1 MADQNQ
7 GKNLRIPPQSLE
19 SEMAV
24 LGALLQRPDSIY
36 DITDTLV
43 PYSFYSSRN
52 RIVYEAIL
60 ELNKKG
66 APIDSVSVLEHLK
79 DKSLLE
85 RSGGAAYL
93 ADLIDFVPNTANIK
107 HYCTTIQKK
116 KIMRDLLEAADHISG
131 LGFDES
137 KELEEILDS
146 AEKRIFEVTNLTTN
160 TNFISLKD
168 VVGEAF
174 ERLERI
180 HATKDGLRGVPTG
193 FKTLDNKLSGFQK
206 SDLIILAARPAVG
219 KTSLVLDMARRAA
232 LNHKIPV
239 QLFSLEMGADQLID
253 RMVSAESDVDL
264 WSIRTGKGLKESD
277 FEDIGNAIS
286 RLSDAPI
293 FINDEAGINLMK
305 MRSVCRRV
313 KSEHGLGLVV
323 VDYLQLMT
331 PMTKTDNVVTQV
343 TEISRGLKQ
352 LAREL
357 DVPVIALSQLSRAVE
372 SRGGRPRL
380 SDLRDSGSIEQDA
393 DIVMFIHREDKYNP
407 ETDKPNIAEICI
419 EKHRNGP
426 VGICELY
433 FDSKKTKYL
442 DVDTGNYG
450 NAIDEF

>member
-1 MADQNQ
+1 MANTL
-7 GKNLRIPPQSLE
+7 KIPPQSLE

-24 LGALLQRPDSIY
+24 LGAILQRPDSIY
-36 DITDTLV
+36 EVTDTLV
-43 PYSFYSSRN
+43 AGSFYSTRN
-52 RIVYEAIL
+52 RVIYESIFD
-60 ELNKKG
+60 LNKKG
-66 APIDSVSVLEHLK
+66 SPVDSVSVLEHLK
-79 DKSLLE
+79 NQGSIE

-93 ADLIDFVPNTANIK
+93 AELMDFVPNTANIK
-107 HYCTTIQKK
+107 HYCNTIQKK
-116 KIMRDLLEAADHISG
+116 KIMRDLLEAADHIQG
-131 LGFDES
+131 LGYDEA
-137 KELEEILDS
+137 KELEEILDT
-146 AEKRIFEVTNLTTN
+146 AEKKIFEVTNMSTN
-160 TNFISLKD
+160 TNIISLKN

-180 HATKDGLRGVPTG
+180 HATKDGIRGVPTG
-193 FKTLDNKLSGFQK
+193 FKALDNKLSGFQK

-219 KTSLVLDMARRAA
+219 KTSLVLDIARRAA

-239 QLFSLEMGADQLID
+239 QIFSLEMGADQLVD
-253 RMVSAESDVDL
+253 RMVSAESEVDL

-286 RLSDAPI
+286 RLSDAPV

-305 MRSVCRRV
+305 VRSVCRRV

-323 VDYLQLMT
+323 VDYLQLMS
-331 PMTKTDNVVTQV
+331 PMTKSDNVVTQV

-352 LAREL
+352 LAREM

-393 DIVMFIHREDKYNP
+393 DVVMFIHRDDKYNA
-407 ETDKPNIAEICI
+407 ESEKPNIAEICI

-426 VGICELY
+426 VGICELF
-433 FDSKKTKYL
+433 FDAKKTKY
-442 DVDTGNYG
+442 VDIESSSYG
-450 NAIDEF
+450 NSIDEF

>member
-1 MADQNQ
+1 MADQNT

-36 DITDTLV
+36 DITDVLI
-43 PYSFYSSRN
+43 PESFYSSRN
-52 RIVYEAIL
+52 KIVYDAIL
-60 ELNKKG
+60 NLNRKG
-66 APIDSVSVLEHLK
+66 APIDSVSVLDYLK
-79 DKSLLE
+79 DQGLLE

-93 ADLIDFVPNTANIK
+93 AELIDFVPSTANIK

-116 KIMRDLLEAADHISG
+116 KIMRDLLNAADHISR

-137 KELEEILDS
+137 KDLEEILDS
-146 AEKRIFEVTNLTTN
+146 AEKRIFEVTNMTTN
-160 TNFISLKD
+160 TNIIALKN

-180 HATKDGLRGVPTG
+180 HATKDALRGVPTG
-193 FKTLDNKLSGFQK
+193 FKALDNKLSGFQK

-239 QLFSLEMGADQLID
+239 QVFSLEMGADQLVD
-253 RMVSAESDVDL
+253 RMVSAESEVDL

-277 FEDIGNAIS
+277 FEAIGSAIS

-313 KSEHGLGLVV
+313 KSEHGLGLVI

-352 LAREL
+352 LAREM

-372 SRGGRPRL
+372 SRGGKPRL

-407 ETDKPNIAEICI
+407 ETDKPNIAEIMI

-426 VGICELY
+426 VGICELF

-442 DVDTGNYG
+442 DIDTGNYG
-450 NAIDEF
+450 NAIDDF

>member
-1 MADQNQ
+1 MAN
-7 GKNLRIPPQSLE
+7 NLKIPPQSLE

-36 DITDTLV
+36 EISDTLV
-43 PYSFYSSRN
+43 PQSFYSSRN

-79 DKSLLE
+79 DKGLLE
-85 RSGGAAYL
+85 RSGGTGYL
-93 ADLIDFVPNTANIK
+93 AELIDFVPNTANIR
-107 HYCTTIQKK
+107 HYCNTIQKK

-137 KELEEILDS
+137 KELEEILDT

-174 ERLERI
+174 ERLEKI

-193 FKTLDNKLSGFQK
+193 FRALDNKLSGFQK

-239 QLFSLEMGADQLID
+239 QVFSLEMGSDQLID
-253 RMVSAESDVDL
+253 RMVSAESEVDL

-313 KSEHGLGLVV
+313 KSEHGLGLVI

-352 LAREL
+352 LAREM

-442 DVDTGNYG
+442 DIDTGNYG

>member
-1 MADQNQ
+1 MAN
-7 GKNLRIPPQSLE
+7 NLKIPPQSLE
-19 SEMAV
+19 AEMAV
-24 LGALLQRPDSIY
+24 LGAILQRPDSIY
-36 DITDTLV
+36 EVTDTLTV
-43 PYSFYSSRN
+43 DAFYSARN
-52 RIVYEAIL
+52 KITYEAIL

-79 DKSLLE
+79 NQGQLE

-93 ADLIDFVPNTANIK
+93 AELMDFVPNTANIK
-107 HYCTTIQKK
+107 HYCETIQKK
-116 KIMRDLLEAADHISG
+116 RIMRNLLVAADHISG
-131 LGFDES
+131 LGYDEA
-137 KELEEILDS
+137 KDIEEILDM
-146 AEKRIFEVTNLTTN
+146 AEKKIFEVTNMTTN
-160 TNFISLKD
+160 TNIISLKH

-193 FKTLDNKLSGFQK
+193 FKALDDKLSGFQK

-239 QLFSLEMGADQLID
+239 QIFSLEMGSDQLID

-293 FINDEAGINLMK
+293 FINDEAGINIMK
-305 MRSVCRRV
+305 IRSVCRRV

-323 VDYLQLMT
+323 VDYLQLMSPT
-331 PMTKTDNVVTQV
+331 TKTDNVVTQV

-352 LAREL
+352 LAREM

-393 DIVMFIHREDKYNP
+393 DIVMFIHRDDKYNT
-407 ETDKPNIAEICI
+407 ESDKPNIAEICI

-426 VGICELY
+426 VGICELF
-433 FDSKKTKYL
+433 FDSKKTKY
-442 DVDTGNYG
+442 VDIDNSSNYG
-450 NAIDEF
+450 NVIDEF

>member
-1 MADQNQ
+1 MDKQSS

-36 DITDTLV
+36 DISDTLV
-43 PYSFYSSRN
+43 PFSFYSSRN
-52 RIVYEAIL
+52 RIIYEAVL

-66 APIDSVSVLEHLK
+66 APIDSVSVLDHLK
-79 DKSLLE
+79 DQGLVE

-93 ADLIDFVPNTANIK
+93 AELMDFVPNTANVK

-116 KIMRDLLEAADHISG
+116 KIMRDLLEASDHISG
-131 LGFDES
+131 LGYDES

-146 AEKRIFEVTNLTTN
+146 AEKKIFEVTNMTTSSAI
-160 TNFISLKD
+160 ISMKN

-180 HATKDGLRGVPTG
+180 HATKDGIRGVPTG
-193 FKTLDNKLSGFQK
+193 FRALDNKLSGFQK

-232 LNHKIPV
+232 LNHKTPI
-239 QLFSLEMGADQLID
+239 QIFSLEMSADQLVD
-253 RMVSAESDVDL
+253 RMVSAESEVDL

-277 FEDIGNAIS
+277 FEAIGAAIS

-293 FINDEAGINLMK
+293 YINDEAGINLMK
-305 MRSVCRRV
+305 MRSICRRV

-331 PMTKTDNVVTQV
+331 PMTKTDNVVAQV

-352 LAREL
+352 LAREM

-442 DVDTGNYG
+442 DIENASYG
-450 NAIDEF
+450 NGIDDF